1 MKSPDRRHRVYVSLI
16 AIVLITVPIISS
28 GWNAPAKQILPLDRV
43 TVVHKNRIN
52 PTLNELAGGRAQA
65 ERNDDMI
72 SDTEPVIHRS
82 GPAPTLRVCKA
93 LPILA

>member
-28 GWNAPAKQILPLDRV
+28 GWKGPAKQILRLDRV
-43 TVVHKNRIN
+43 TVVHKNRVN
-52 PTLNELAGGRAQA
+52 PTLDELAGVQA
-65 ERNDDMI
+65 EQNDDMI

-82 GPAPTLRVCKA
+82 GWW
-93 LPILA
+93 I

>member
-1 MKSPDRRHRVYVSLI
+1 MKSVDRRHRVYASLI
-16 AIVLITVPIISS
+16 AVMLITVPIISS
-28 GWNAPAKQILPLDRV
+28 GWKAPSKQMSPVDRV

-72 SDTEPVIHRS
+72 SDTEPVIHWS
-82 GPAPTLRVCKA
+82 GWW
-93 LPILA
+93 I

>member
-16 AIVLITVPIISS
+16 TIVLITVPIISS
-28 GWNAPAKQILPLDRV
+28 GWKAADKQILRLDRV

-52 PTLNELAGGRAQA
+52 PTLNELAGRRAQA
-65 ERNDDMI
+65 ERNDNVI

-82 GPAPTLRVCKA
+82 GWW
-93 LPILA
+93 I

>member
-28 GWNAPAKQILPLDRV
+28 GWKAPAKQILRLDRV
-43 TVVHKNRIN
+43 TVVHKNQIN
-52 PTLNELAGGRAQA
+52 PTLNELAQA

-72 SDTEPVIHRS
+72 SDTEPFIYRS
-82 GPAPTLRVCKA
+82 GWW
-93 LPILA
+93 I